1 MPMTPSRTAAVILLP
16 VLLALAGCRVS
27 NNNKNGNNNVQV
39 ATPFG
44 GLQIKTNEA
53 AAQAAVGLPTYPG
66 AEPIQNQHGADHD
79 SGAADINMSFGS
91 FQLRVKALSF
101 RTPDSPDKVQAFYR
115 NALRR
120 YGDVI
125 ACANDHPVGTPTRT
139 AEGLTCDKDSHEF
152 SSKDATEAKK
162 IELKIELKTGS
173 EKHQHTV
180 SIEPEGD
187 GTKFALVALD
197 LPGHISLGNDQ
208 TQPED

>member
-1 MPMTPSRTAAVILLP
+1 MPTPPSRNAAAILLP
-16 VLLALAGCRVS
+16 LLVFLAGCRVS
-27 NNNKNGNNNVQV
+27 NDAKTGDNNVKV

-44 GLQIKTNEA
+44 GLQIKTNAA

-66 AEPIQNQHGADHD
+66 AEPIKNEHGADHN

-139 AEGLTCDKDSHEF
+139 AEGLTCDKDGHGSGDTA
-152 SSKDATEAKK
+152 SSQ
-162 IELKIELKTGS
+162 KIELKTGS

-180 SIEPEGD
+180 SIEPEGG

-197 LPGHISLGNDQ
+197 LPGHVSLGNNQ
-208 TQPED
+208 AEPED

>member
-1 MPMTPSRTAAVILLP
+1 MPLHPSRTPAALLLP
-16 VLLALAGCRVS
+16 LLVFLAGCHVS
-27 NNNKNGNNNVQV
+27 SDGKRGDNNVNV

-66 AEPIQNQHGADHD
+66 SQPIKNDHGADHD

-91 FQLRVKALSF
+91 FQMRVKALSF

-120 YGDVI
+120 YGDIV
-125 ACANDHPVGTPTRT
+125 ACVDDHPVGTPTRT
-139 AEGLTCDKDSHEF
+139 AEGLTCDKDGHDASD
-152 SSKDATEAKK
+152 SSDAASAK
-162 IELKIELKTGS
+162 KIELKTGS

-180 SIEPEGD
+180 SIEPEGG

-197 LPGHISLGNDQ
+197 LPGHISIGNDQ
-208 TQPED
+208 SQPQD